1 MRTEPLRVHR
11 QGGKAVGCGNVL
23 PAARPA
29 INNEFP
35 PREAELAQGRRGAA
49 LSTGSSEHFGCRP
62 RLVRPLPAKT
72 LEELVLRPCS
82 PPRPGEEERAGSPA
96 PCPSVRAAAS
106 LLGLLGS
113 GVNISIS
120 TGGFPRQSRGHE
132 GCGGSWGRLLLAR
145 CSSGGLQKAAML
157 SFCSHLGAG
166 SDSRGEPAL
175 PAPGVFEALGDRGAL
190 I

>member
-82 PPRPGEEERAGSPA
+82 PPRPGGKKGLAVLLPVRLSGQQPASWGSLEAALTSQSAPVASRGRAGDMRDAVGAGAPA
-96 PCPSVRAAAS
+96 PSKVFLWWPAKSSDAV
-106 LLGLLGS
+106 
-113 GVNISIS
+113 
-120 TGGFPRQSRGHE
+120 
-132 GCGGSWGRLLLAR
+132 LLLP
-145 CSSGGLQKAAML
+145 SGGW
-157 SFCSHLGAG
+157 
-166 SDSRGEPAL
+166 E
-175 PAPGVFEALGDRGAL
+175 
-190 I
+190 

>member
-82 PPRPGEEERAGSPA
+82 PPRPGGKKGLAVLLPVRLSGQQPASWGSLEAALTSQSAPVASRGRAGDMRDA
-96 PCPSVRAAAS
+96 V
-106 LLGLLGS
+106 
-113 GVNISIS
+113 
-120 TGGFPRQSRGHE
+120 
-132 GCGGSWGRLLLAR
+132 
-145 CSSGGLQKAAML
+145 
-157 SFCSHLGAG
+157 GAG
-166 SDSRGEPAL
+166 
-175 PAPGVFEALGDRGAL
+175 GACS
-190 I
+190 